1 MKTIK
6 EIKKLVAKG
15 ENAAV
20 EFKRARGGVPPD
32 FWPSYSSFA
41 NTDGGVI
48 ILGVRE
54 KDGRR
59 DLEGLADSE
68 KVVADLWNA
77 ANNPD
82 KVSANVLFNE
92 SVYSVDVDGKTVVV
106 VEVPRAERTVRPV
119 YVGSDVF
126 RGTYR
131 RNGEGDYRCSR
142 ETVEGMIRDKCVE
155 TADNCILDELT
166 IDSLNEDTIRR
177 YRMYFS
183 QLRPGHIWSGL
194 ADDGFLMKI
203 GAAVRGRDG
212 NVHPTL
218 AGLVCFG
225 DFNEITNV
233 LPYFFL
239 DYREH
244 LSSDVR
250 WTDRVCSGDAN
261 WSGNIFD
268 FFFRINQSITA
279 GVKVPFKIASDN
291 VTRDDDT
298 PVHKALREVLANALI
313 HADYHGRRGIVIDK
327 YPKRLEVSNP
337 GTLRMSKSVAI
348 AGGTSDARNG
358 KIFNI
363 FSLVRIGERSGMGL
377 SNLYGVWEEEGF
389 VRPSIVESYEPD
401 RTKVMVEFE
410 IGASEVGEKMP
421 EVGEKTTEVGE
432 RMTVVGEKATEVG
445 EKTAQRE
452 DAEVKM
458 GNTVSEGE
466 KKRSENEKS
475 DFDILMGA
483 YRKDFRE
490 NARKVFSAIID
501 DQGIDTTRL
510 SQELG
515 ISENSVWRSI
525 RAMKEIG
532 LLVRE
537 GGDKGGRWIVKNGNH
552 SNERT

>member
-1 MKTIK
+1 MKSE
-6 EIKKLVAKG
+6 EIKKLVAKS

-20 EFKRARGGVPPD
+20 EFKRAKGGVPAD
-32 FWPSYSSFA
+32 FWPSYSAFA
-41 NTDGGVI
+41 NTDGGTI
-48 ILGVRE
+48 ILGIRE
-54 KDGRR
+54 KDGKREI
-59 DLEGLADSE
+59 EGLPDAE
-68 KVVADLWNA
+68 KTVADIWNA
-77 ANNPD
+77 VNNAE
-82 KVSANVLFNE
+82 KISANVLFNE
-92 SVYSVDVDGKTVVV
+92 SVYPIEVDGKQLVV

-119 YVGSDVF
+119 FVGADVF
-126 RGTYR
+126 KGTYR
-131 RNGEGDYRCSR
+131 RNGEGDYHCSR
-142 ETVEGMIRDKCVE
+142 ETVEGMIRDKCAE
-155 TADNCILDELT
+155 TADNCVIDELT
-166 IDSLNEDTIRR
+166 IADLDADSIRR

-183 QLRPGHIWSGL
+183 QLRPGHVWGGL

-203 GAAVRGRDG
+203 GAAARGRDG
-212 NVHPTL
+212 KVHPTL

-244 LSSDVR
+244 LSPDVR

-261 WSGNIFD
+261 WSGNVFD

-377 SNLYGVWEEEGF
+377 SSLYGVWEKEKFAE
-389 VRPSIVESYEPD
+389 PSIIESYEPD
-401 RTKVMVEFE
+401 RTKVIVEFDADE
-410 IGASEVGEKMP
+410 SELGVKKQEMREKTSEVR
-421 EVGEKTTEVGE
+421 V
-432 RMTVVGEKATEVG
+432 EKATS
-445 EKTAQRE
+445 E
-452 DAEVKM
+452 DVKAEVTMKKAISEDV
-458 GNTVSEGE
+458 NQISDDEKQKSEGE
-466 KKRSENEKS
+466 KGE
-475 DFDILMGA
+475 FDILMGA
-483 YRKDFRE
+483 YRNDFRE
-490 NARKVFSAIID
+490 NARKVLAAFAEDPEVDIPSVAKRLGFSAI
-501 DQGIDTTRL
+501 
-510 SQELG
+510 
-515 ISENSVWRSI
+515 SVWRAI
-525 RAMKEIG
+525 RAMKEVG

-537 GGDKGGRWIVKNGNH
+537 GGDKGGKWIVKK
-552 SNERT
+552 

>member
-1 MKTIK
+1 MKSE
-6 EIKKLVAKG
+6 EIKKLVAKS

-20 EFKRARGGVPPD
+20 EFKRARGGVPAD
-32 FWPSYSSFA
+32 FWPSYSAFA
-41 NTDGGVI
+41 NTDGGTI
-48 ILGVRE
+48 ILGIRE
-54 KDGRR
+54 KDGKREV
-59 DLEGLADSE
+59 EGLPDVE
-68 KVVADLWNA
+68 KTVADIWNA
-77 ANNPD
+77 VNNAE
-82 KVSANVLFNE
+82 KISANVLFNE
-92 SVYSVDVDGKTVVV
+92 SVYPIEVDGKQLV
-106 VEVPRAERTVRPV
+106 
-119 YVGSDVF
+119 
-126 RGTYR
+126 
-131 RNGEGDYRCSR
+131 
-142 ETVEGMIRDKCVE
+142 
-155 TADNCILDELT
+155 LDELT
-166 IDSLNEDTIRR
+166 IADLDADSIRR

-183 QLRPGHIWSGL
+183 QLRPGHVWSGL

-203 GAAVRGRDG
+203 GAAARGRDG
-212 NVHPTL
+212 KVHPTL

-244 LSSDVR
+244 LSPDVR

-377 SNLYGVWEEEGF
+377 SSLYGVWEKEKFAE
-389 VRPSIVESYEPD
+389 PSIIESYEPD
-401 RTKVMVEFE
+401 RTKVIVEFE
-410 IGASEVGEKMP
+410 SDESELGVKTP
-421 EVGEKTTEVGE
+421 EVGVETREVGVE
-432 RMTVVGEKATEVG
+432 NAEVG
-445 EKTAQRE
+445 VKTQ
-452 DAEVKM
+452 EV
-458 GNTVSEGE
+458 GVETSELGVTPG
-466 KKRSENEKS
+466 
-475 DFDILMGA
+475 FDVLMGA
-483 YRKDFRE
+483 YRNDFRA
-490 NARKVFSAIID
+490 NARKVLSALAEHPEMD
-501 DQGIDTTRL
+501 FVRL
-510 SQELG
+510 SQVLNL
-515 ISENSVWRSI
+515 SQNSVWRAV
-525 RAMKEIG
+525 RALREVG

-537 GGDKGGRWIVKNGNH
+537 GADKGGKWIVKK
-552 SNERT
+552 